1 MMFED
6 GHHLPEAIAM
16 TTLALS
22 ALINSTPRL
31 LARLLDYWTAF
42 LNGIEEARAMATL
55 YQDLAGMSDCE
66 LAARG
71 LKRQDIP
78 RPVIAAF
85 DRA

>member
-1 MMFED
+1 
-6 GHHLPEAIAM
+6 M

-31 LARLLDYWTAF
+31 LTRMLDYWTEF
-42 LNGIEEARAMATL
+42 LNGIEEARAMAAL
-55 YQDLAGMSDCE
+55 YRNLAGMSDRE

-78 RPVIAAF
+78 RAVLAAF
-85 DRA
+85 EGV

>member
-31 LARLLDYWTAF
+31 LARLLDYWTEF
-42 LNGIEEARAMATL
+42 LNGIEESPGHGHAL
-55 YQDLAGMSDCE
+55 PG
-66 LAARG
+66 
-71 LKRQDIP
+71 P
-78 RPVIAAF
+78 RRHVGP
-85 DRA
+85 